1 MATYQSSGKTPIDI
15 GSRLEL
21 MIDDFLVAGLH
32 GGAVWRLH
40 RPTPREV
47 VLVTDMPW
55 EGNTCLYFTVFQDG
69 GLYRMYYRGS
79 HYVTTETRQEVS
91 HPAVVCYA
99 ESTDGIYWIKPEL
112 GLVEFNGSQKNN
124 IILDKQESRFPVAEF
139 APFKDA
145 NPNAAPDAKYKAWT
159 VSYDPPGLHPLSS
172 PDGIHWTPMSD
183 EAVITYGLLDSHN
196 LAFWDTLRGEYRD
209 YHRSLYLETGAQPYS
224 AQIVGGHNR
233 DTPRGSRYGRDILTA
248 TSQDFI
254 HWSDPVYINYTEGRT
269 DELYTNAIIPYF
281 RAPHIFLGF
290 PARYI
295 DRGWSDAIEYLPEL
309 EHRRR
314 RANAKSE
321 NDNNERSGSA
331 LTDSMFMSSRDGQS
345 FKLWPESFIRPG
357 LRPQDNWVYG
367 DNYPNWGLVTTKSAI
382 DGAPDEISLYL
393 TEGYWR
399 GESLNLRRYTLRI
412 DGFVSIQ
419 APLSGGEVVTK
430 ALIFAGRQ
438 LKLNFSASA
447 AGSIRVEILRD
458 QMNSPIAGFALED
471 CVEVL
476 GDDLARVVRWA
487 DGPDVSRLA
496 GIPVRLRFV
505 LKDADLFSFRF
516 SE

>member
-1 MATYQSSGKTPIDI
+1 MATYQSSGMTPIDI

-21 MIDDFLVAGLH
+21 MIDDYLIARLS
-32 GGAVWRLH
+32 GGAVWRLN

-69 GLYRMYYRGS
+69 PIYRMYYRGS
-79 HYVTTETRQEVS
+79 HYVTTAMTEKVP

-99 ESTDGIYWIKPEL
+99 ES
-112 GLVEFNGSQKNN
+112 
-124 IILDKQESRFPVAEF
+124 A
-139 APFKDA
+139 
-145 NPNAAPDAKYKAWT
+145 
-159 VSYDPPGLHPLSS
+159 
-172 PDGIHWTPMSD
+172 DGIHWTPMSD
-183 EAVITYGLLDSHN
+183 EAVITHGLFDSHN

-209 YHRSLYLETGAQPYS
+209 YHRSLYHETGAQPYS
-224 AQIVGGHNR
+224 AKTVSDHSA
-233 DTPRGSRYGRDILTA
+233 DTPRGSRYGRDVLTA

-254 HWSDPVYINYTEGRT
+254 HWTDPVYINYTEGRT
-269 DELYTNAIIPYF
+269 DELYVNGIIPYF

-295 DRGWSDAIEYLPEL
+295 DRGWSDAIEDLPEL
-309 EHRRR
+309 AHRRR
-314 RANAKSE
+314 RASAKSE
-321 NDNNERSGSA
+321 NDTSERCGSA
-331 LTDSMFMSSRDGQS
+331 LTDCMFMASRDGQT

-357 LRPQDNWVYG
+357 LRPRDNWAYG

-412 DGFVSIQ
+412 DGFVSVQ
-419 APLSGGEVVTK
+419 APLSGGEIVTK
-430 ALIFAGRQ
+430 AIIFAGRQ
-438 LKLNFSASA
+438 LVLNFSASA

-458 QMNSPIAGFALED
+458 QMDAPIAGFALDD

>member
-21 MIDDFLVAGLH
+21 MIDDYLIARLS
-32 GGAVWRLH
+32 GGAVRRLN

-69 GLYRMYYRGS
+69 PIYRMYYRGS
-79 HYVTTETRQEVS
+79 HYVTTATTQEVP
-91 HPAVVCYA
+91 HPAAVCYA
-99 ESTDGIYWIKPEL
+99 ESADGIHWTKPNL
-112 GLVEFNGSQKNN
+112 GLVEFNGSVQNN
-124 IILDKQESRFPVAEF
+124 IILDKQESRFPVSEF

-159 VSYDPPGLHPLSS
+159 VRYDPRGLHPLSS

-183 EAVITYGLLDSHN
+183 EAVITHGLFDSHN

-209 YHRSLYLETGAQPYS
+209 YHRSLYHETGAQPYS
-224 AQIVGGHNR
+224 AKSVGGRNA
-233 DTPRGSRYGRDILTA
+233 DTPRGSRYGRDVLTA

-254 HWSDPVYINYTEGRT
+254 HWTDPVYINYTEGRT
-269 DELYTNAIIPYF
+269 DELYINGIIPYS

-295 DRGWSDAIEYLPEL
+295 DRGWSDAIEDLPEL
-309 EHRRR
+309 AHRRR

-321 NDNNERSGSA
+321 NDTSERRGSA
-331 LTDSMFMSSRDGQS
+331 LTDSMFMTSRDGQT

-357 LRPQDNWVYG
+357 LRPRDNWAYG

-412 DGFVSIQ
+412 DGFVSVQ

-438 LKLNFSASA
+438 LILNFSASA

-458 QMNSPIAGFALED
+458 QMDAPIAGFTLDD